1 MSVLR
6 GFRAAVTFLTRV
18 PWPHAFDPA
27 ELGEAT
33 PYFPLVGA
41 LVGAIGAGIYWLA
54 TRLWPQPIAVI
65 LAIAA
70 TVLITGALHEDALA
84 DVADGFGGGRSRDKV
99 LSIMKDSRIGAYGAV
114 AIVLVL
120 LLKVSALTTL
130 TTPDVIRGLIAA
142 HAIGRWA
149 TLPLLAGL
157 PYVRTEGGTGA
168 PFVGGVT
175 PQRLAAGTVLMLA
188 IVAPA
193 LGLRAIPA
201 IAAAV
206 LVTALTAWAYRRRI
220 GGITGDC
227 LGATT
232 QLVELASYLV
242 LAARCC
248 ST

>member
-1 MSVLR
+1 VSVLR

-84 DVADGFGGGRSRDKV
+84 DVADGFGGGWSRDRV

-188 IVAPA
+188 IVGPA

-227 LGATT
+227 LGATA
-232 QLVELASYLV
+232 QCVELAIYMV

-248 ST
+248 AT